1 MIICWSA
8 STSQPLPLYL
18 SRGWLG
24 IIIRLKHSDWCFLQ
38 EDYLHIFG
46 VAYCTSWWKKMSA
59 KKLPKHPLTE
69 AVQLLHAWRLSV
81 APVAGAGCVAGPGVW
96 DPLGTLEVSDYE
108 NHSPQFW
115 MRQVPYSRNS
125 LGWKENLFF
134 MVFGLPGGALL
145 ENDGDHMNHKVLK
158 FSAVFGAC
166 HHDSLS

>member
-1 MIICWSA
+1 
-8 STSQPLPLYL
+8 
-18 SRGWLG
+18 
-24 IIIRLKHSDWCFLQ
+24 
-38 EDYLHIFG
+38 
-46 VAYCTSWWKKMSA
+46 MSA

-81 APVAGAGCVAGPGVW
+81 ALVAGAGCVAGPGVW

-108 NHSPQFW
+108 NNSPQFW